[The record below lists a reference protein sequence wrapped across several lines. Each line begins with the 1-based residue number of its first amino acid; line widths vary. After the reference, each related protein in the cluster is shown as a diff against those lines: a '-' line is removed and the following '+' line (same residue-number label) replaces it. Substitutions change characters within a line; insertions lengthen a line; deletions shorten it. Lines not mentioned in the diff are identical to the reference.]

1 MAPPAAAGPQ
11 PWLIELFVVGDTP
24 RSRAALRN
32 LQAVCA
38 AKLGDGRY
46 TIKVTDLGEDPE
58 AWRGNQILA
67 SPTAI
72 RRAPLP
78 ERRVIGDLS
87 RTEQVV
93 TGLELPGPASGG
105 PGSPA
110 AEPVEGP
117 EVVRP

>member
-1 MAPPAAAGPQ
+1 MAPPDGPCPE

-38 AKLGDGRY
+38 ARLGDGRY
-46 TIKVTDLGEDPE
+46 TIEVTDLREHPG

-72 RRAPLP
+72 RRTPLP

-93 TGLELPGPASGG
+93 AGLELPGPSPGV

-110 AEPVEGP
+110 AEPVEEPRG
-117 EVVRP
+117 